1 VKIGTV
7 LRDLHEAENDLV
19 RELLKVSERHEVD
32 HEVFHLGRDLAQW
45 SRRHVR
51 EIAEVARRYGEELD
65 PEPHG
70 ELGPVV
76 ALREKVSELGGR
88 SSSTE
93 LVMLRDLRSVYLKA
107 ASVLL
112 DWEMVGQAAQAIQ
125 DVDLHQ
131 LAQRCQSDTTRQLK
145 WANSKIKEGS
155 TQALVV

>member
-19 RELLKVSERHEVD
+19 RELLKVSERHAVD
-32 HEVFHLGRDLAQW
+32 HEIFHLARDLAEW

-51 EIAEVARRYGEELD
+51 QIAAVATRYGEELD

-70 ELGPVV
+70 ELGPV
-76 ALREKVSELGGR
+76 AGLREKASQLGGR
-88 SSSTE
+88 SPDAE
-93 LVMLRDLRSVYLKA
+93 LGMVRDLRDVYLRA

-112 DWEMVGQAAQAIQ
+112 DWEMVGQAAQAIR
-125 DVDLHQ
+125 DEDLHQ
-131 LAQRCQSDTTRQLK
+131 LAQGCQSDTTRQLK
-145 WANSKIKEGS
+145 WANSKIKEAS